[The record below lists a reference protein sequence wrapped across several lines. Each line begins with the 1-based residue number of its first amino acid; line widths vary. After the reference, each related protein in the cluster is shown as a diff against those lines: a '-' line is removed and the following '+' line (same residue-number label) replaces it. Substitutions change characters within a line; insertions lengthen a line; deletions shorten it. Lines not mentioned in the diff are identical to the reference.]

1 MEFPWLSLG
10 FNGNHRNWRNLLG
23 FRGISM
29 AKLFENSDHWRG
41 TTFPNFTILLATM
54 NHVCYGQKL
63 DLIPRLEEGHHH
75 LKGFTYPF

>member
-29 AKLFENSDHWRG
+29 QNCLKTPITG
-41 TTFPNFTILLATM
+41 
-54 NHVCYGQKL
+54 
-63 DLIPRLEEGHHH
+63 GHHLSKFH
-75 LKGFTYPF
+75 HSASHYEPCVLWSKVGFDT